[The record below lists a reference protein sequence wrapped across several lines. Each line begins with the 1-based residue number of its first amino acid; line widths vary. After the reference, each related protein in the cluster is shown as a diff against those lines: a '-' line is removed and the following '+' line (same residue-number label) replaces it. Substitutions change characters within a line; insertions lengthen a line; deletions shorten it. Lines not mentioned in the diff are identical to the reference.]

1 MLMYHLDKYVCDK
14 YYRIETKEHCI
25 YTGYML
31 NYNWGNIIMVSPK
44 GIYHIPYNDV
54 YYVIP
59 LKKAPNEEFEAMVEA
74 IKKGER
80 NNESN

>member
-14 YYRIETKEHCI
+14 YYKIETKVHGIVHGI

-44 GIYHIPYNDV
+44 GIYHITYNDV

-59 LKKAPNEEFEAMVEA
+59 LKKAPNEEFEAMVEE
-74 IKKGER
+74 IKKGEK
-80 NNESN
+80 